1 MYASLTLAPVFFSH
15 VFIYFVIYLST
26 PFFFLLKEKKLQSD
40 KEKIIKVYQEPFWVH

>member
-15 VFIYFVIYLST
+15 VFIYLST